1 MQKPLLSR
9 DIIIYFNCVIY
20 KSFPENH
27 LSDAERRCRIMKKLG
42 KKVAVLEGT
51 LTAFCSCSC
60 SGCACKTSQCTCI
73 NNPSATH
80 RTALTNSGSTTLN
93 MQYTGLYMAY

>member
-1 MQKPLLSR
+1 MR
-9 DIIIYFNCVIY
+9 
-20 KSFPENH
+20 
-27 LSDAERRCRIMKKLG
+27 KLG

-80 RTALTNSGSTTLN
+80 KTALTNSGSTTLN